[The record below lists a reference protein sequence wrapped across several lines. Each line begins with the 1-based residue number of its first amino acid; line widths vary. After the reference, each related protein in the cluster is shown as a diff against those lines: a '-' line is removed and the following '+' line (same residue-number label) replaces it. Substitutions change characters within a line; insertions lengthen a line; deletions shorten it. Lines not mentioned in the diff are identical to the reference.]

1 MARIRSR
8 ERTRGLP
15 PSANGASSFHLR
27 WGGLPPRL
35 VAVSAVLEV
44 EAPPAVARLYFWA
57 LQAGFPGGGAGHAGL
72 QWHPGHPGSTAV
84 NWGGYD
90 AGGQI
95 LDGTPSALPSATGNP
110 HTRDFPW
117 APGRAYRLG
126 VARGDRGWRATVT
139 DVDRGERT
147 DVRELLAPEGH
158 LRDPMV
164 WSEVFARCDDPP
176 VAVRWSR
183 FEAVT
188 DAGETVRP
196 DRVTVSYQRH
206 ADGGCDNTNVAVEG
220 DAVVQVTST
229 ARTVGHGAVLALS

>member
-1 MARIRSR
+1 MARIRSG
-8 ERTRGLP
+8 ERRRGLP

-35 VAVSAVLEV
+35 VAVSVVLEV
-44 EAPPAVARLYFWA
+44 EAAPAVPRLYFWA
-57 LQAGFPGGGAGHAGL
+57 LQTGFPGGGAGHVGL

-90 AGGQI
+90 AAGHV
-95 LDGTPSALPSATGNP
+95 LDGTTSALPSATANP
-110 HTRDFPW
+110 HTRDFTW
-117 APGRAYRLG
+117 EPGRPYRLA
-126 VARGDRGWRATVT
+126 VTRGGRGWRATVT
-139 DVDRGERT
+139 DVGTGEAT

-176 VAVRWSR
+176 VAVRWSGL
-183 FEAVT
+183 EAVT
-188 DAGETVRP
+188 QAGDVVRP

-206 ADGGCDNTNVAVEG
+206 ADGGCDNTNVTVDG
-220 DAVVQVTST
+220 DAVVQVTNTSR
-229 ARTVGHGAVLALS
+229 AAGHGTVLALS